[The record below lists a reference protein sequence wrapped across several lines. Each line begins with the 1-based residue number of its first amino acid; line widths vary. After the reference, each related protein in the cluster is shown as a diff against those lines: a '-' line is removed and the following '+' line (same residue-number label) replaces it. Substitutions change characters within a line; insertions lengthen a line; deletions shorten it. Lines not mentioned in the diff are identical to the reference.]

1 MKPFTVAYA
10 ALLSALIVIGAAGC
24 PSIEPAGPESPR
36 PPAPLPRQPAP
47 GVPDPSEPSMPGGEP
62 ANLPDD
68 GPDLPPPPPPYTPQE
83 TEPPPAATSGAPDV
97 IVNLIAVSK
106 DAATP
111 VQVVGAWS
119 LRTPAGAEIA
129 SGRNLSGDLVLVRE
143 EPRLGTYRLPGEGAV
158 LVPET
163 SGTLI
168 VGKRRLPGTLRLTRA
183 ADGRWR
189 AAIAT
194 DLETYLEGVLA
205 GELPTSFPRE
215 AMRAQA
221 IVARTY
227 VLSQAAQS
235 SQPAGTALSVD
246 DTGASDQEFGG
257 ISSDEKIRTKLRDAV
272 TSTRGLVLVSGG
284 MPLRAWYHST
294 CGGQTCPATVVFR
307 VPPSIAVAARASGLG
322 GAPCAFCT
330 ASPKYRWKDAVL
342 GADAVVKAAGLKGAL
357 ESFAVGETTLGG
369 RAATFEIRAGGKT
382 ARVAAADFR
391 IAVGARALPS
401 TWVDSTAV
409 RGKDLVLSG
418 RGWGHGVG
426 LCQFGAKGMADKSV
440 AAEAIVEHYYSGAE
454 LKRLW

>member
-24 PSIEPAGPESPR
+24 PSMEPVAPDAPRAPAPR
-36 PPAPLPRQPAP
+36 PPAPGVPPSPAP
-47 GVPDPSEPSMPGGEP
+47 SVPGGESV
-62 ANLPDD
+62 NLPED
-68 GPDLPPPPPPYTPQE
+68 GPDLPPPPPPYTSPEPQ
-83 TEPPPAATSGAPDV
+83 TPADNAAAAPDV
-97 IVNLIAVSK
+97 LVNLIAVSK
-106 DAATP
+106 DPATL
-111 VQVVGAWS
+111 VQVTGGWS
-119 LRTPAGAEIA
+119 LRSLGGTEVA
-129 SGRNLSGDLVLVRE
+129 SGRNLSGDLVLGRDDA
-143 EPRLGTYRLPGEGAV
+143 RLGAYGLPGDGAV

-163 SGTLI
+163 TGTLV
-168 VGKRRLPGTLRLTRA
+168 VGKRRFPGTLRLARL

-227 VLSQAAQS
+227 VLSQAAQT
-235 SQPAGTALSVD
+235 SQAAGTPLSVD

-257 ISSDEKIRTKLRDAV
+257 ISSDEKIRAKLRDAV
-272 TSTRGLVLVSGG
+272 TTTRGLVLISGG
-284 MPLRAWYHST
+284 KPLRTWYHST

-307 VPPSIAVAARASGLG
+307 VPPSIAVAARATGLG

-330 ASPKYRWKDAVL
+330 ASPKYRWKDAAL
-342 GADAVVKAAGLKGAL
+342 SADAVVKAAGLKGML

-382 ARVAAADFR
+382 ARVSAAEFR
-391 IAVGARALPS
+391 IAVGARSLPS
-401 TWVDSTAV
+401 TWVDSTAIK
-409 RGKDLVLSG
+409 GKDLVLSG